1 MCPPG
6 EAKKKTRRGRSPRGS
21 FPLQGGFP
29 RPVVERAHGLLKA
42 EPRVRDCHFLH
53 RMRVAKVDE
62 CAALQALARGHLRAG
77 VEALPEI
84 GGFPQRK
91 KGFRHQLAIAA
102 ERETLVRHG
111 RPENASGP
119 QRMQELLVVD
129 SDLADIFAARAG
141 FESIAARLCAEEA
154 DEAGKRELAI
164 LFEPFGD
171 SVAKGSEA
179 AYLVA
184 DKAFHTGIVRISGS
198 SRLSEVEAAFG
209 LACRSYEHG
218 LVRPPSE
225 TLPEHR
231 GILAA
236 ILAGEGRAAQ
246 LGMAEHLL
254 ATRRFLLARQGCSDH
269 SSQLFYPNPT

>member
-1 MCPPG
+1 MAEMKPIRRTVVSVEIYSEIKKALFEGDWIPG
-6 EAKKKTRRGRSPRGS
+6 QRIDRK
-21 FPLQGGFP
+21 
-29 RPVVERAHGLLKA
+29 
-42 EPRVRDCHFLH
+42 
-53 RMRVAKVDE
+53 
-62 CAALQALARGHLRAG
+62 ALAERFGISQTPVNDALNRLTG
-77 VEALPEI
+77 EGLVESRSRD
-84 GGFPQRK
+84 GFFVPDYDNS
-91 KGFRHQLAIAA
+91 
-102 ERETLVRHG
+102 E
-111 RPENASGP
+111 
-119 QRMQELLVVD
+119 
-129 SDLADIFAARAG
+129 LADIFAARAG

-154 DEAGKRELAI
+154 DTEGKRELAL

-171 SVAKGSEA
+171 SVTEGSEA

-254 ATRRFLLARQGCSDH
+254 ATRRFLLGRQSR
-269 SSQLFYPNPT
+269 